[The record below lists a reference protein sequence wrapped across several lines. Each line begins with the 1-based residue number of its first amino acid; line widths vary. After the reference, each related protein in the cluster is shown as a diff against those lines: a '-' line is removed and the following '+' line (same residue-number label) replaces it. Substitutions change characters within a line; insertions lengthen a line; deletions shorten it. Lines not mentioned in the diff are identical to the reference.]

1 MSNIQNLIELLKEI
15 SLHKNKLKELEEKKK
30 NIIFKIFNSN
40 EKDLGSINIFD
51 LENNDIFTKNDI
63 HVENQ
68 IDESDFEDD
77 TEKD

>member
-30 NIIFKIFNSN
+30 DIIFKIFNSN

-51 LENNDIFTKNDI
+51 IENIDIFTKNDI
-63 HVENQ
+63 YVENQ